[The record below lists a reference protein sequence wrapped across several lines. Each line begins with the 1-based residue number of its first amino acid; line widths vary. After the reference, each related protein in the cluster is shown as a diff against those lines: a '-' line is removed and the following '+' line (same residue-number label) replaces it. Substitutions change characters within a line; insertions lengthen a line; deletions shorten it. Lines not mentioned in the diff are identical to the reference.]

1 MDSKQLYA
9 GWARQDLTPDRP
21 VRLYGQFIER
31 ISESVES
38 PVLATALAIE
48 CGLDQMILCA
58 CDLAD
63 ITHDL
68 ADAVRQTIQER
79 LPEFP
84 VTKLILAAT
93 HTHTSLQYDRPD
105 PAAGNTLDILQ
116 HYLVQMVTSNQD
128 EASDAAQPN
137 EAEPAKAGNFTE
149 SNHDVMSDQEARL
162 WLIDR
167 ISRASTD
174 AWQNRRPARMVNAFG
189 RAVVGHC
196 RRVVYDDGSS
206 RMWGDTSLAN
216 FAELEGGSDS
226 GLELLYF
233 CDDSGQLTGVVA
245 NLACPAQTVQ
255 HRRFIS
261 ADFWGKARLLVQK
274 QLGTTIHLLP
284 LCSAAGDQCPVDLI
298 RWVEPLE
305 PLDDP
310 NITRH
315 DPPERTA
322 DYSMF
327 DLSGCWQAGWRI
339 ASEIIAAWQR
349 IDAADWQSEPDFKH
363 WVCDLSLPV
372 RRVSLVD
379 YAKAKKALSD
389 FARDAAGRQ
398 LDFHD
403 NAQMHVHAGI
413 MARYAYQQHSALQQV
428 EVHAVRIGQIVLVTN
443 PFELFLN
450 YGNQIKARSRARQT
464 LIVQLAC
471 DSLGYLPTCRAED
484 GGHYSAY
491 VSSGLVGHEG
501 GDLLVRHTL
510 DLIRQLFVT
519 PDS

>member
-1 MDSKQLYA
+1 MANHQLYA

-48 CGLDQMILCA
+48 CGSDQMIMCS

-63 ITHDL
+63 ITRDL
-68 ADAVRQTIQER
+68 ADAVRRAILLQ
-79 LPEFP
+79 LPEFSP
-84 VTKLILAAT
+84 DKLILTAT

-105 PAAGNTLDILQ
+105 PSAGNTLDVLQ
-116 HYLVQMVTSNQD
+116 HYLGQMAPANTN
-128 EASDAAQPN
+128 EASDNMMQNGMILA
-137 EAEPAKAGNFTE
+137 EADTLSKTKQE
-149 SNHDVMSDQEARL
+149 VMSDQEVRL
-162 WLIDR
+162 WLIDK
-167 ISRASTD
+167 ISQSAVD
-174 AWQNRRPARMVNAFG
+174 AWHNRRPARMVNAFG
-189 RAVVGHC
+189 RAVIGHC

-206 RMWGDTSLAN
+206 RMWGDTNLAN
-216 FAELEGGSDS
+216 FAELEGGSDT

-233 CDDSGQLTGVVA
+233 CDDSGQLTGVAA

-261 ADFWGKARLLVQK
+261 ADFWGKTRLLIQE
-274 QLGTTIHLLP
+274 QLGTSVHLLP

-305 PLDDP
+305 SLDDP

-322 DYSMF
+322 DCSMF
-327 DLSGCWQAGWRI
+327 DLEGCWQAGRRI
-339 ASEIIAAWQR
+339 ATEIIATWQE
-349 IDAADWQSEPDFKH
+349 IDPAEWQSTPDFRH
-363 WVCDLSLPV
+363 MVCDLSLPV
-372 RRVSLVD
+372 RRVSLDD
-379 YAKAKKALSD
+379 YARAQKELTI
-389 FARDAAGRQ
+389 FAREAAGRQ

-403 NAQMHVHAGI
+403 NAQMHVYAGI
-413 MARYAYQQHSALQQV
+413 LARYAYQQHHALQRV
-428 EVHAVRIGQIVLVTN
+428 EIHAVRLGSIVLVTN

-450 YGNQIKARSRARQT
+450 YGNQIKARSRSRQT
-464 LIVQLAC
+464 LIVQLSC
-471 DSLGYLPTCRAED
+471 DSLGYLPTRRAEA

-510 DLIRQLFVT
+510 DLINQLFT
-519 PDS
+519 T